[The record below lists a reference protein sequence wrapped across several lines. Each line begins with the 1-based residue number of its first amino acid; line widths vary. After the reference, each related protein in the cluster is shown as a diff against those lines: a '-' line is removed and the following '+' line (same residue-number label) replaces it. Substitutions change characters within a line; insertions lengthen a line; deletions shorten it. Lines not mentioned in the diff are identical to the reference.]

1 MREVDQLRAFIPPIT
16 LVPGVPTVD
25 GSDVVGSQLD
35 TNPDYTY
42 EIKQNGWDA
51 YVQLFSPPGGAP
63 ATWKY
68 SPYAWIYGVHE
79 TKTVWSPFARMDIA
93 AVPLSHD
100 VADGT
105 LPQAFYGASDEVN
118 IPSSGDLFPK
128 VEGAFTKIVDVWTT
142 EKLPEKQQHN
152 LVWNG
157 VLFGTE
163 PGYQI
168 PGVPNTS
175 HLLRPEA
182 SPSSALR
189 FDQVISARYRTF
201 GVPVGAT
208 DSHSV
213 LGGYQPLIH
222 ESQIGGNASIS
233 DNIYHY
239 RAFFCYQSAKT
250 PEDNWSYKTATPS
263 TQFWRWNYLKSGL
276 IVPSGI
282 DTLTIG
288 MDKVE
293 SDAEWATLAR
303 RGMKRNDTN

>member
-1 MREVDQLRAFIPPIT
+1 MREVDQLRAFVPPLT
-16 LVPGVPTVD
+16 VVPGVPTVD
-25 GSDVVGSQLD
+25 GSEVVGNNVDS
-35 TNPDYTY
+35 NPDYLY
-42 EIKQNGWDA
+42 EINQNGWDA
-51 YVQLFSPPGGAP
+51 YVQLFSPPPGAP
-63 ATWKY
+63 ADWKT
-68 SPYAWIYGVHE
+68 SPWAWIYGVHE
-79 TKTVWSPFARMDIA
+79 TRTVWSPFARMEIA

-105 LPQAFYGASDEVN
+105 LPQAFYGSTPETTVSN
-118 IPSSGDLFPK
+118 DLFPK
-128 VEGAFTKIVDVWTT
+128 IEGAFTKVLDLWTS

-157 VLFGTE
+157 ILFGTE
-163 PGYQI
+163 PGYEI

-175 HLLRPEA
+175 HLLRPEET
-182 SPSSALR
+182 PSSGLR

-201 GVPVGAT
+201 GVPVGESDA
-208 DSHSV
+208 HSV

-222 ESQIGGNASIS
+222 ESQIGGNATIS

-239 RAFFCYQSAKT
+239 RAFFCWQSAGT
-250 PEDNWSYKTATPS
+250 PEDRWSYKTAVPT
-263 TQFWRWNYLKSGL
+263 TQFWRWNYLKQG
-276 IVPSGI
+276 IVMPSSI

-293 SDAEWATLAR
+293 SDAEWSTLAR